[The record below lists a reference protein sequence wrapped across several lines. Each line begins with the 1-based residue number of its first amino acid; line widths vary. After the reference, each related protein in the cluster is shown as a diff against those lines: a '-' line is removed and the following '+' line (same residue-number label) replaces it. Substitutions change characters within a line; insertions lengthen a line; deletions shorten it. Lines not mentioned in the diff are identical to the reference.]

1 MYVARR
7 RGPTL
12 FGVLASLLVT
22 LLLVMLVLGWWRNWF
37 SVSSRNADQQVEL
50 GLTINKDEV
59 ERDLGKLQDE
69 TERVADT
76 AQVAA
81 GLTTLEGTVT
91 AISATQLTLRAD
103 QQEHA
108 LALDDVTEF
117 YLEDQKTEAG
127 TIQQGD
133 SVRVTFQ
140 ETDGQKRAS
149 RVTELTT
156 APPT

>member
-1 MYVARR
+1 MYVTRR

-12 FGVLASLLVT
+12 FGLLASLLLA
-22 LLLVMLVLGWWRNWF
+22 LLLVMLIVGWWRNWF
-37 SVSSRNADQQVEL
+37 NVSSRNADQQVEL

-59 ERDLGKLQDE
+59 ERDLGKLRDE
-69 TERVADT
+69 TQRVAET

-91 AISATQLTLRAD
+91 AITPTQLTLRVD
-103 QQEHA
+103 DQEHT
-108 LALDDVTEF
+108 LALDEVTEF
-117 YLEDQKTEAG
+117 YLENQETEAG

-133 SVRVTFQ
+133 AVRVTFQ

-149 RVTELTT
+149 RVTELEP
-156 APPT
+156 APQS

>member
-1 MYVARR
+1 MYAVRR

-37 SVSSRNADQQVEL
+37 NVSSRNADQQVEL

-69 TERVADT
+69 TQRVTDT

-81 GLTTLEGTVT
+81 GLTTIEGTVT
-91 AISATQLTLRAD
+91 AISATQLTLRAGD
-103 QQEHA
+103 QEHS
-108 LALDDVTEF
+108 LAMDDVTEF
-117 YLEDQKTEAG
+117 YLDNEKADVG
-127 TIQQGD
+127 SIQPGD
-133 SVRVTFQ
+133 MVRVTFQ

-149 RVTELTT
+149 RVTELQS
-156 APPT
+156 APQT

>member
-1 MYVARR
+1 MYATRR

-22 LLLVMLVLGWWRNWF
+22 LVLVMLVLGWWRNWF
-37 SVSSRNADQQVEL
+37 NVSSRNADQQVEL

-59 ERDLGKLQDE
+59 ERDLGKLQEE
-69 TERVADT
+69 TQRVADT

-81 GLTTLEGTVT
+81 GLTTIEGTVT
-91 AISATQLTLRAD
+91 AISATQLTLRAAD
-103 QQEHA
+103 QEHT
-108 LALDDVTEF
+108 LALDEVTEF
-117 YLEDQKTEAG
+117 YLENREMEVG

-133 SVRVTFQ
+133 HVRVTFQ

-149 RVTELTT
+149 RVTELEA
-156 APPT
+156 APQT